1 MGNICFTIVLKDP
14 EVILRFTWFGFGENS
29 ETREIM
35 GFAGRRIAILQYVH
49 GMVSVV
55 AAAVMGSLH
64 CPMWSQ

>member
-1 MGNICFTIVLKDP
+1 VAGSQFSPWPGKAMNWPGY
-14 EVILRFTWFGFGENS
+14 
-29 ETREIM
+29 EIM
-35 GFAGRRIAILQYVH
+35 GFAGRRIAILQYIH